1 MTIGSDIIAGLRA
14 AQEQLLAEARANV
27 EANAQA
33 ARNRVPRN
41 PGRATFQNISTG
53 DEPFEVHFNPTSLQI
68 ALANTLDDSHSGGD
82 RTQFVSKSS
91 AKLTMDLIFDST
103 DTGANV
109 REDTAEVA
117 AFMEATGSDNA
128 HRTPPTVLFE
138 WGAFKFQGIFES
150 YRETI
155 DFFSHDG
162 VPLRASVNLTISRQS
177 VVFDDDPPSGDT
189 RVDLPPTSG
198 NASEIASRSGNP
210 DAGRGIAAANGL
222 ESMRFSTKPISID
235 ASVAFKPPAGL
246 VSGGAGI
253 SLGASVGI
261 GAGASASAS
270 ASGSLSLGAK
280 AGAGTSS
287 AISGPSFGGSAS
299 AGLSATKGA
308 FAGLR
313 TSAQSGGSVDPTRLI
328 ARPQPRAV
336 ATGPQA
342 SFGIGGQALS
352 TGSASLGTDVGVG
365 SPQTRVRFDGG
376 R

>member
-1 MTIGSDIIAGLRA
+1 MPSDSGVIAGIRA
-14 AQEQLLAEARANV
+14 AQEQLLAQAKANV

-53 DEPFEVHFNPTSLQI
+53 DEPFEVHFNPTSLQL

-91 AKLTMDLIFDST
+91 AKLTMDLIFDTT

-177 VVFDDDPPSGDT
+177 VVFDEDPPSGDT
-189 RVDLPPTSG
+189 RVDLPPSTG

-210 DAGRGIAAANGL
+210 DAGRDIAAANGL

-253 SLGASVGI
+253 GIGASASLGVSGTIGVSLGASASIGGKVG
-261 GAGASASAS
+261 GGASA
-270 ASGSLSLGAK
+270 GI
-280 AGAGTSS
+280 T
-287 AISGPSFGGSAS
+287 GPSFGGSAS
-299 AGLSATKGA
+299 AGLSATQGA

-313 TSAQSGGSVDPTRLI
+313 ISKTSGGSVDPTRLI
-328 ARPQPRAV
+328 PPPQPRAV

-365 SPQTRVRFDGG
+365 SPQVRVRFDGG

>member
-1 MTIGSDIIAGLRA
+1 MTIGSDIIAGLKA

-109 REDTAEVA
+109 REDTADVA

-189 RVDLPPTSG
+189 RVDLPPASG

-210 DAGRGIAAANGL
+210 DAGRDIAAANGL

-235 ASVAFKPPAGL
+235 ASIAFKPPAGL
-246 VSGGAGI
+246 ASGGAGI
-253 SLGASVGI
+253 GI
-261 GAGASASAS
+261 GASAAVSVGGAASAS
-270 ASGSLSLGAK
+270 LSIGAK
-280 AGAGTSS
+280 AGTSAS
-287 AISGPSFGGSAS
+287 AAIAGPSFGGSAS
-299 AGLSATKGA
+299 AGLSATQGA

-313 TSAQSGGSVDPTRLI
+313 IARPSSGGVDPTRLI